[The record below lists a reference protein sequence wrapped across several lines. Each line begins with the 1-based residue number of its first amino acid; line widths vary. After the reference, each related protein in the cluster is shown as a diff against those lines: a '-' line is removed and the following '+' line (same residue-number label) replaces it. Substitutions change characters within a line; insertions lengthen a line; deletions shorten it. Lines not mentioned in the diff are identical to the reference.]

1 MVRAKLLDIV
11 VSGTNVFDAN
21 DMKFERVF
29 LKMICL
35 LIPSL
40 LYYLKFSLRDTVG
53 WT

>member
-21 DMKFERVF
+21 DTKFEQVF
-29 LKMICL
+29 FNMICL
-35 LIPSL
+35 LIRSL
-40 LYYLKFSLRDTVG
+40 LYCLKFSLRDSVG